1 MREFSEFCNK
11 LLETLD
17 ERGGSYG
24 LPENSFEC
32 IALYWSVYLDKIIT
46 ETDVAILMMLLKIAR
61 ETEKHKDD
69 NFLDIAG
76 YAACATCLN
85 KKED

>member
-1 MREFSEFCNK
+1 MDEFSDFCNK
-11 LLETLD
+11 LLQILD

-24 LPENSFEC
+24 TPENSFEC
-32 IALYWSVYLDKIIT
+32 IALYWSVYLNKVIT
-46 ETDVAILMMLLKIAR
+46 ETDVAIMMMLLKIAR

-76 YAACATCLN
+76 YAACAACLN

>member
-1 MREFSEFCNK
+1 MSEFSDFCNK
-11 LLETLD
+11 LIEILD

-24 LPENSFEC
+24 TPEDSFER
-32 IALYWSVYLDKIIT
+32 IALFWTVYLNKIIT
-46 ETDVAILMMLLKIAR
+46 ETDVSIMMMLLKIAR

-76 YAACATCLN
+76 YAACAACLN

>member
-1 MREFSEFCNK
+1 M
-11 LLETLD
+11 
-17 ERGGSYG
+17 
-24 LPENSFEC
+24 
-32 IALYWSVYLDKIIT
+32 
-46 ETDVAILMMLLKIAR
+46 MMLLKIAR

-76 YAACATCLN
+76 YAACAACLN

>member
-1 MREFSEFCNK
+1 MDEFSDFCNK
-11 LLETLD
+11 LLQILD

-24 LPENSFEC
+24 APENSFEC
-32 IALYWSVYLDKIIT
+32 IALYWSAYLNKVIT
-46 ETDVAILMMLLKIAR
+46 ETDVAIMMMLLKIAR

-76 YAACATCLN
+76 YAACAACLN